1 MDARALFIGL
11 TTVFAWTPAFIL
23 LLLALFGLISAVVNI
38 AEVPLYLT
46 LALILVGLGG
56 VSGFVALS
64 SICWG
69 LKLRPVTRQWCLIF
83 GVLTMLLVIISGAV
97 SQSELLHIGFNLV
110 DMYIFIGPLIF
121 GSIHIVLHCL
131 SFKKKVD

>member
-1 MDARALFIGL
+1 MDARVLFIGL

-23 LLLALFGLISAVVNI
+23 LLLALFGLVSAVVNI

-56 VSGFVALS
+56 VSGFLALS

-69 LKLRPVTRQWCLIF
+69 LKLRPVTRQRCLIF

-121 GSIHIVLHCL
+121 GSIHIVLHYL
-131 SFKKKVD
+131 SYRKVD